1 MQGNDDFVHGGKGLA
16 ALSLGLNIFL
26 TASKYLLYLF
36 TLHIRLR
43 ERSPTPLIHSS
54 VRNQP

>member
-1 MQGNDDFVHGGKGLA
+1 MQSKINFVHGGKGLA
-16 ALSLGLNIFL
+16 ALSLWLNIFL

-36 TLHIRLR
+36 T
-43 ERSPTPLIHSS
+43 